1 MNKKKEYIAII
12 SEGEKTEKQIINNLQ
27 RNFPAFNNKI
37 IFLSYK
43 TNIYGL
49 FKEIEEDEDID
60 IINLL
65 KERQIRANEVREDVG
80 SVDVSN
86 INGDDISQIYL
97 FFDYDGHDPEYSNE
111 KIRQMIQIFNNETEN
126 GKLYISYPMVEALKH
141 LRKNKI
147 ATENYIVKIKENV
160 NYKELVSENSD
171 FTDLRK
177 IKYEDWELIISENLK
192 RCLFLFEIEKNINY
206 DIYNNMINQESIFNK
221 QLDKYISKEEKV
233 LVLSAFPFFLIEY
246 FGEEFF
252 SLVVS
257 CVILP
262 KKLLKKK

>member
-1 MNKKKEYIAII
+1 MSKKKEYIAVI
-12 SEGEKTEKQIINNLQ
+12 SEGEKTEKQIINNLEN
-27 RNFPAFNNKI
+27 NFTTFSNKI

-43 TNIYGL
+43 ANIYNL
-49 FKEIEEDEDID
+49 FREIEEDEDID
-60 IINLL
+60 IISLL
-65 KERQIRANEVREDVG
+65 KEKQIKANKIRNDVENI
-80 SVDVSN
+80 DVSN
-86 INGDDISQIYL
+86 INSDDISQIYL

-111 KIRQMIQIFNNETEN
+111 KISQMIEIFNNETEN

-141 LRKNKI
+141 LLKNKVEI
-147 ATENYIVKIKENV
+147 ENYIVKIKENN
-160 NYKELVSENSD
+160 NYKNFVSKNSD

-177 IKYEDWELIISENLK
+177 FKFEDWGFIISENLK
-192 RCLFLFEIEKNINY
+192 RCLFLFEIKNLNY
-206 DIYNNMINQESIFNK
+206 EIYSKRIDQESIFYK

-257 CVILP
+257 
-262 KKLLKKK
+262 

>member
-1 MNKKKEYIAII
+1 MSKKKEYIAII

-27 RNFPAFNNKI
+27 RNFPAFSNKI

-43 TNIYGL
+43 TNIYKL
-49 FKEIEEDEDID
+49 FKEIERDEDID

-65 KERQIRANEVREDVG
+65 KERQIKANEVREDVQEI
-80 SVDVSN
+80 DVSN
-86 INGDDISQIYL
+86 INSDDISQIYL
-97 FFDYDGHDPEYSNE
+97 FFDYDGHDSEYSNE
-111 KIRQMIQIFNNETEN
+111 KISQMIEIFNNETEN

-141 LRKNKI
+141 IKKDNLDVNNYLVKAKIRINYKNLVSLN
-147 ATENYIVKIKENV
+147 TDYENLVNLTKENWI
-160 NYKELVSENSD
+160 
-171 FTDLRK
+171 F
-177 IKYEDWELIISENLK
+177 IIYENLK
-192 RCLFLFEIEKNINY
+192 RCLFLFEIKNINY
-206 DIYNNMINQESIFNK
+206 EIYSKRIDQESIFNK

-257 CVILP
+257 
-262 KKLLKKK
+262 